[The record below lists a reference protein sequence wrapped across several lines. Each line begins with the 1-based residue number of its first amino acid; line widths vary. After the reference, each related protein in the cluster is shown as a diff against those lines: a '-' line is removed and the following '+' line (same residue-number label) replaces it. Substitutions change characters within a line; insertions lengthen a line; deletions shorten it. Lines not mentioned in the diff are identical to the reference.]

1 MWCVPLKL
9 KVLRQST
16 CIFAAAI
23 KNQITRVSYRITS
36 TITKRLLLFSELLS
50 QKSIP
55 PPARGRWLPT
65 SDSLHQQPVSSLLSR
80 LWQPCRISLNS
91 RATGVRGPAFA
102 RAQEDGCRVCCSDEP
117 EQRVD
122 QVNPDGTLHANDTA
136 LLGRSLGVDEDLAEN
151 AEECEPENAVA
162 TVSVYCCS

>member
-1 MWCVPLKL
+1 MAHGCP
-9 KVLRQST
+9 RPIRST
-16 CIFAAAI
+16 
-23 KNQITRVSYRITS
+23 NSRSHP
-36 TITKRLLLFSELLS
+36 FSRAHGSHVAFL
-50 QKSIP
+50 
-55 PPARGRWLPT
+55 
-65 SDSLHQQPVSSLLSR
+65 
-80 LWQPCRISLNS
+80 LNS

-151 AEECEPENAVA
+151 AEECEPEDAMV
-162 TVSVYCCS
+162 VGSVNCCS